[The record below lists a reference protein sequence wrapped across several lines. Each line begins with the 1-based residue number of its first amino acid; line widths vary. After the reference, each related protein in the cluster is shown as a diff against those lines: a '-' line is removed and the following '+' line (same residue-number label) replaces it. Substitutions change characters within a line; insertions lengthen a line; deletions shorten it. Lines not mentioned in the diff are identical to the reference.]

1 MMSEEQS
8 GYGVQAAEIKTE
20 VEAMVARANA
30 MVIAGP
36 QDRTTAGDIIR
47 EAKRRAAA
55 VIASFDESVK
65 AAYAAHKAA
74 TAHRA
79 KFLEPLEQLERILK
93 SKVVAYDQ
101 EQVRLRVEAERK
113 ARAEAEAAA
122 ERERVRLMK
131 EAEKLKTP
139 ELKQAR
145 IEQAEA
151 VVAAPVDLPP
161 EPEKRAGESYSSTW
175 EPEITDAEAV
185 PRIYCLIDLQALKR
199 VGNATKGKQEVPGVR
214 WIEKKTLRVRL

>member
-1 MMSEEQS
+1 MSEEKAE
-8 GYGVQAAEIKTE
+8 YGIQAAEVRTE

-36 QDRTTAGDIIR
+36 QDRTSAGDIIR

-65 AAYAAHKAA
+65 AAHAAHKAA
-74 TAHRA
+74 VAHRA

-93 SKVVAYDQ
+93 NKVVAFDT
-101 EQVRLRVEAERK
+101 EQARLRAEAERK
-113 ARAEAEAAA
+113 ARAEADAAA
-122 ERERVRLMK
+122 ERERARLLK

-151 VVAAPVDLPP
+151 VIAAPVDLPP
-161 EPEKRAGESYSSTW
+161 VFRVAKGESYASTW
-175 EPEITDAEAV
+175 EPEVVDADKV
-185 PRIYCLIDLQALKR
+185 PRIYCIVDVSALRK
-199 VGNATKGKQEVPGVR
+199 VGNATKGKQEIAGVR
-214 WIEKKTLRVRL
+214 WVEKKTLRVRL